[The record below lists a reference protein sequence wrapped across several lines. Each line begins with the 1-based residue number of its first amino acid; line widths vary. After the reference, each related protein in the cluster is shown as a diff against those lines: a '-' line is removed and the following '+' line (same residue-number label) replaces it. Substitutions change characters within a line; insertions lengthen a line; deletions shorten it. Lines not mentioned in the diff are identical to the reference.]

1 MKLTATIVQ
10 RRLTNYRVPLFERMR
25 EQLAEHGVRLRV
37 LHGDA
42 QAAELSKND
51 GGTLPWAEHLPTRY
65 MLSGR
70 LCWQPFMQ
78 LARGSDLIV
87 LTQENKLVN
96 NLPLLLAG
104 RRPERIAFWGHG
116 RNMQSRTEHS
126 LRESF
131 KRWTSGRVDWWFAY
145 TALSA
150 GLVQAAGYPPQRI
163 TVLDNSI
170 DTDALVTQVA
180 HARRSVTT
188 AALRAGLGLDDAP
201 TGVFIGSLY
210 SEKRLPFLIAAAD
223 ALYLRVPGFQLAIAG
238 AGPDE
243 ALARAAAARNPRI
256 RFLGQVQGE
265 RKAALLACAD
275 VMLNPGLVGLGILD
289 AFAAGLPLVT
299 TDCGLHSPEVCYLQD
314 GVNGFMTPDTL
325 DDFVAACE
333 ALLSGTALCKR
344 VSHHAAQSAGRYSL
358 QNMAERFSAGIV
370 ACLAQPPR

>member
-25 EQLAEHGVRLRV
+25 EQLVEHGVRLRV

-42 QAAELSKND
+42 QAAELSKHD

-325 DDFVAACE
+325 DDFVAASE
-333 ALLSGTALCKR
+333 ALLRDTALR
-344 VSHHAAQSAGRYSL
+344 EHVGHHAAQSAGRYSL
-358 QNMAERFSAGIV
+358 QNMAERFSAGIL

>member
-25 EQLAEHGVRLRV
+25 EQLVEHGVRLRV

-131 KRWTSGRVDWWFAY
+131 KRWTSCRVDWWFAY

-150 GLVQAAGYPPQRI
+150 GLVQAAGFPPQRI

-170 DTDALVTQVA
+170 DTDALVDQVA
-180 HARRSVTT
+180 HVRGSAST

-223 ALYLRVPGFQLAIAG
+223 ALCLRVPGFQLAIAG
-238 AGPDE
+238 AGRDE

-325 DDFVAACE
+325 DDFVAACV
-333 ALLSGTALCKR
+333 ALLSDSALRKR
-344 VSHHAAQSAGRYSL
+344 VGHHAAQSAGRYSL
-358 QNMAERFSAGIV
+358 QNMAERFSAGIL

>member
-150 GLVQAAGYPPQRI
+150 GLVQAAGFPPQRI

-170 DTDALVTQVA
+170 DTDALVAAVA
-180 HARRSVTT
+180 QARLKAPT
-188 AALRAGLGLDDAP
+188 ATLRTALGLADAP

-210 SEKRLPFLIAAAD
+210 GEKRLPFLIAAAQ
-223 ALYLRVPGFQLAIAG
+223 ALRQRVPGFQLAIAG

-243 ALARAAAARNPRI
+243 ALVQAASANNPGI
-256 RFLGQVQGE
+256 RFLGRVQGE
-265 RKAALLACAD
+265 RKAELLACAD

-358 QNMAERFSAGIV
+358 QNMAERFSAGIL